1 MLHKFVKFVHR
12 FSVLDLAGIAGLGM
26 LTGIMT
32 SYTLKHFSQR
42 SVKQKL
48 TQYPAYREPIK
59 LLRSNEGAQYLLGSN
74 FNIGVSKLNYL
85 NSMYTLKQAKA
96 DSTKIVLLLK
106 NPQFLSNYYVTL

>member
-85 NSMYTLKQAKA
+85 ICTL
-96 DSTKIVLLLK
+96 
-106 NPQFLSNYYVTL
+106 